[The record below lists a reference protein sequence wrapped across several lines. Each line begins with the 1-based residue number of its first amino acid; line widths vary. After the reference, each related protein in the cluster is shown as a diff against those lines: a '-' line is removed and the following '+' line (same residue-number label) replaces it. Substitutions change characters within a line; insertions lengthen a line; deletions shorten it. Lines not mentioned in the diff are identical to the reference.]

1 MKSLVA
7 IFLAIFSISAN
18 AHVSDKCFK
27 ILSTD
32 GQFFNVQNVTVDGSG
47 STSWST
53 SLSANMHGQFA
64 KLAGLIVGN
73 DELKIC
79 IPSVEEQR
87 NYNGSYIIGL
97 DEWAYQGHWE
107 NGYFKV

>member
-7 IFLAIFSISAN
+7 IFLAMFSIFAN

-32 GQFFNVQNVTVDGSG
+32 GQFFIVKNVTVDGLG

-73 DELKIC
+73 EELKLC
-79 IPSVEEQR
+79 IPSVDEQR
-87 NYNGSYIIGL
+87 DYNGSYIIGL
-97 DEWAYQGHWE
+97 DAWTYQGDLE